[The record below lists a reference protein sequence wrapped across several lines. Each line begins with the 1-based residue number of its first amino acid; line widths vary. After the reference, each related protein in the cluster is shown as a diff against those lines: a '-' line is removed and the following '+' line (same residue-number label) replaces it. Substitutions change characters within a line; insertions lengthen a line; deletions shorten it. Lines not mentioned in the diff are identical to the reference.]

1 MSQRLE
7 SIFLLLICQD
17 GPFQSFFQKQIHITV
32 FIDVKAPS
40 LNQTCISYSSPLP
53 QQPYP
58 SWFNI
63 SSRNDAVFHATFVI
77 LISASLIDFSM
88 FHQKLNIF
96 FCVLYII
103 GTEELELVKQ
113 YSTYSSNQQLLE
125 GTYLQ
130 ALLVIQNS
138 NLDL

>member
-17 GPFQSFFQKQIHITV
+17 GPFQSFFQKKIHKTV
-32 FIDVKAPS
+32 FLDVKAPS

-77 LISASLIDFSM
+77 LISASLIDFSK

-96 FCVLYII
+96 FCVFYII
-103 GTEELELVKQ
+103 GTEELVLKQ
-113 YSTYSSNQQLLE
+113 YSSNQQLLE

>member
-17 GPFQSFFQKQIHITV
+17 GPFQSFFQKQIHKTV
-32 FIDVKAPS
+32 FLDVKTPS
-40 LNQTCISYSSPLP
+40 LNQTCISYFSPFP

-96 FCVLYII
+96 FCVFYII
-103 GTEELELVKQ
+103 GTEELVLKQ
-113 YSTYSSNQQLLE
+113 YSTYSSNQLLLE